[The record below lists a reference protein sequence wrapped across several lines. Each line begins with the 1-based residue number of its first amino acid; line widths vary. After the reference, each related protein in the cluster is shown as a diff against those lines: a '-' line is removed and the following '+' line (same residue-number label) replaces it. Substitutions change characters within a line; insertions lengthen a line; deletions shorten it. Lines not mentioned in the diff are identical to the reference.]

1 MKYAGQEMTL
11 DGIQDKIKEG
21 QYRFSDHAVKRM
33 IRRSI
38 SRQEV
43 ETVISEGEII
53 EEYPLDKFSPSCLV
67 YGKTET
73 GRNLHIQISL
83 PPDVVVITAY
93 EPDPQEWIDGRYRR

>member
-1 MKYAGQEMTL
+1 MEHAKQEMTL
-11 DGIQDKIKEG
+11 NGIQDKIKEG

-38 SRQEV
+38 SRQDV
-43 ETVISEGEII
+43 ETVICEGEII

-67 YGKTET
+67 YGKTEM

-83 PPDVVVITAY
+83 PRL
-93 EPDPQEWIDGRYRR
+93 WLSLRRMNQTGGMD